1 MLDVWL
7 GRFSF
12 FILNIHFQDSAWKTA
27 LQSAALE
34 YMPRAEVRTYSD
46 VYARLAEVSDESV
59 VELHAVIRAKS
70 FMLQMTGAFT
80 INSEQSI
87 QTYALVSDVTTS
99 LYLMG
104 IGERNISLPPWV
116 ARNRDPDCCR
126 SPRQLLAE
134 ARRVPLK
141 LYALA
146 RWHRRLPAQFETFK

>member
-59 VELHAVIRAKS
+59 AELHALIRAKS
-70 FMLQMTGAFT
+70 FMSQIADPAT
-80 INSEQSI
+80 INPEQSI
-87 QTYALVSDVTTS
+87 QAYALVSDVVTS

-104 IGERNISLPPWV
+104 IGERNIARLYSDFQNPPT
-116 ARNRDPDCCR
+116 DM
-126 SPRQLLAE
+126 E
-134 ARRVPLK
+134 
-141 LYALA
+141 LYALIPPVPDKQDVA
-146 RWHRRLPAQFETFK
+146 AVSEISATMHREK

>member
-34 YMPRAEVRTYSD
+34 YVPRAEVRTYSD

-70 FMLQMTGAFT
+70 FMLHDDWCFHDQFRAEHP
-80 INSEQSI
+80 NLRSCLRCHHEP
-87 QTYALVSDVTTS
+87 VSH
-99 LYLMG
+99 G
-104 IGERNISLPPWV
+104 
-116 ARNRDPDCCR
+116 
-126 SPRQLLAE
+126 
-134 ARRVPLK
+134 
-141 LYALA
+141 
-146 RWHRRLPAQFETFK
+146 HR